1 MNGET
6 TPAATAQAIE
16 APPAKPADPAAEA
29 ADPADG
35 AGPVRGQEDHRR
47 PGPAARADGGR
58 PAGPRPSPGRGRA
71 RPGQDDGDQDAGGLR
86 RRRLQADPVHPGPR
100 SGRPGRHPDLQPED
114 RRVQHLAR
122 ARLHQP
128 PPRRRDQPCPGQ
140 GPERAARGDA
150 GAPGHDRPR
159 RPSRCPTR
167 SSSWPP
173 RTRSRPRAPT
183 RCRRPRSTGSC
194 SRSWSATR
202 ARPRNSSSSSG

>member
-16 APPAKPADPAAEA
+16 APPAKPADPA
-29 ADPADG
+29 PSPTRPDG
-35 AGPVRGQEDHRR
+35 AGPVRGQEGHRR

-58 PAGPRPSPGRGRA
+58 PARPRASPGRGRA
-71 RPGQDDGDQDAGGLR
+71 RPGQDDGDQDAGGLS

-122 ARLHQP
+122 AGLHQP

-140 GPERAARGDA
+140 GPERAPRGDA
-150 GAPGHDRPR
+150 GAPGHDRP
-159 RPSRCPTR
+159 
-167 SSSWPP
+167 
-173 RTRSRPRAPT
+173 
-183 RCRRPRSTGSC
+183 GDVQG
-194 SRSWSATR
+194 
-202 ARPRNSSSSSG
+202 ARPVPRPGHPEPDRDRGHLRAA